1 MKNFILIPIL
11 IFCISAN
18 AQLFNSNPKEICNK
32 GDFSFSIVACP
43 SMMFYIGGGNTDSIS
58 KPKGGDIGGSITYF
72 PLDRLSITC
81 NMVYQQINSYIVGHK
96 ISEKR
101 AFFINP
107 YISYFPLESKKISI
121 DVGWFYGNFQQELYL
136 ISQFRKGIVNGINYG
151 LSYQHVFKKNLGFL
165 NNHLGFQVYFH
176 QICNLKKIENV
187 NISFLYNIK
196 IGLIYHL

>member
-1 MKNFILIPIL
+1 MKKIILIPIL
-11 IFCISAN
+11 LFCISAN

-32 GDFSFSIVACP
+32 GDFSFSIVAYP
-43 SMMFYIGGGNTDSIS
+43 SMMFYFGNFNTDSVS
-58 KPKGGDIGGSITYF
+58 KPKGGDIGAAITFF
-72 PLDRLSITC
+72 PLDRFSITF
-81 NMVYQQINSYIVGHK
+81 NMVYQQINSYMAGHL
-96 ISEKR
+96 ISKDK
-101 AFFINP
+101 AIFINP

-176 QICNLKKIENV
+176 RICNLKKIEKADF
-187 NISFLYNIK
+187 SFLFNIK